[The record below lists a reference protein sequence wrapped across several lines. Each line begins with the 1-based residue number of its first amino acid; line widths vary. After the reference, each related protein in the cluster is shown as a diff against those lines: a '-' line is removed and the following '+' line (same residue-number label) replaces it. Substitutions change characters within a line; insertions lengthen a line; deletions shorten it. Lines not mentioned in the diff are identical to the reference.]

1 MLPQMGNNSVSPTMY
16 QACQE
21 TGNPDSFRGGSAKPR
36 SLRTD
41 LVLESSEYISIV
53 ILNAILFVYIFK

>member
-16 QACQE
+16 QACKE
-21 TGNPDSFRGGSAKPR
+21 TGNPDSYRGGSAKPR